1 MAVVPTN
8 AMDVEPSIRD
18 EIIRFFE
25 RNKIEYGFG
34 AYYNID
40 LLLTQYISVLHK
52 SVLPQPRKV
61 FISRELNAK
70 LNTISFAQWRPCLMT
85 MKSEFERGVDM
96 RFRLSTGSAKA
107 YSKDNLLIAWKIHHF
122 HFNPALKQGD
132 MLLFAIVNDD
142 AVYMVD
148 VLPHNHYS
156 FSTYRLLE
164 IAVSNWRFLYD
175 RYEVKADH
183 TTIVIRSEKD
193 IDKLWKGNINT
204 AFAVQNKVYMPGL
217 FTGNGQDGDAAIRT
231 NTILNTIKVNQIKG
245 ILNDCTLKQVWLTG
259 RTTPTLIIDYW
270 DRNKVLHTWP
280 L

>member
-1 MAVVPTN
+1 MILFGHP
-8 AMDVEPSIRD
+8 VENELPVLKHHLVLQADI
-18 EIIRFFE
+18 
-25 RNKIEYGFG
+25 GLP
-34 AYYNID
+34 A
-40 LLLTQYISVLHK
+40 LLFRLVAL
-52 SVLPQPRKV
+52 LPAFLDH
-61 FISRELNAK
+61 FISRIFPGSLLFCGHHPGNS
-70 LNTISFAQWRPCLMT
+70 LSFSGAWIVFT
-85 MKSEFERGVDM
+85 VSMKSEFERGVDM
-96 RFRLSTGSAKA
+96 RFRLSTGSTKA
-107 YSKDNLLIAWKIHHF
+107 YSKDKLLIAWKIHHF
-122 HFNPALKQGD
+122 HFNPALEQGD

-142 AVYMVD
+142 AVYLVD